1 MACARLNNAFTL
13 LGDNWSALVQSSQ
26 AAVGYKYNY
35 TSTKVIMV
43 ICTYCT
49 KFEVAQCTVAV
60 SNRVV
65 RTQLDTL
72 RIAQHCFRIFALYKH
87 YTLSYP
93 QTKFKIYF
101 HQHHYVEHL
110 LTLLTWAFPSSLN
123 FSYFISFCCS
133 VSSGDDDDVIN

>member
-1 MACARLNNAFTL
+1 MKVNSDAINLVLTFMACARLNNAFTL

-35 TSTKVIMV
+35 MSTKVIMV
-43 ICTYCT
+43 LCTYCT

-65 RTQLDTL
+65 RTQLDAL

-87 YTLSYP
+87 YTLSYLK
-93 QTKFKIYF
+93 QSLKYTFINITMLNIYSPF
-101 HQHHYVEHL
+101 
-110 LTLLTWAFPSSLN
+110 
-123 FSYFISFCCS
+123 
-133 VSSGDDDDVIN
+133 

>member
-35 TSTKVIMV
+35 ISTRVIMV
-43 ICTYCT
+43 VCAYST

-60 SNRVV
+60 GNRVF

-72 RIAQHCFRIFALYKH
+72 RIA
-87 YTLSYP
+87 
-93 QTKFKIYF
+93 
-101 HQHHYVEHL
+101 
-110 LTLLTWAFPSSLN
+110 
-123 FSYFISFCCS
+123 
-133 VSSGDDDDVIN
+133 